1 MELCQIM
8 SILQKYPLAS
18 SAALAIAVAAAL
30 SACGG
35 GNGGSSSDSSV
46 PTPAPMPKATVSTKV
61 IDGPIQGAIVCL
73 DKNSNGLCDPS
84 EPQAMTDAL
93 GSVSFEVE
101 AADVGKYPLVA
112 YVGTDAVD
120 TVIGKVTVPFLMS
133 TPADATSV
141 ITPFTTIIQ
150 QMVVSSGVTTEQA
163 MQSVQAETGI
173 TANLFVDPNTLG
185 GSAPAIARMIV
196 LTSQQATT
204 AMVGAVGGTALDN
217 TTITEQAVLRVSK
230 SQTLA
235 LLPEIVAAVT
245 SGQSDAAL
253 TQAASAVVSAANL
266 GPDSAKLLVAS
277 QNAPV
282 EKINSGIASNTLR
295 RLDYK
300 DSSNYSARFFTS
312 TAAQATPDAQGQTFL
327 IDRNIQVS
335 NGVVS
340 KFGGTTNTYFN
351 GKIWRQC
358 EINGPFSF
366 KQSVLATGDSS
377 AAYDF
382 CDQYDVGSTSY
393 SSLDVS
399 GQSMLSVYQSAISA
413 GSINLSVSNPAG
425 AFGNAV
431 FPAGSSYRHQTS
443 TSTARAIYYRNNPSS
458 RISESTRVRCTD
470 PYTSRES
477 TTIESLVGKSD
488 ASSCDF
494 GGADSFTYAG
504 VKYTEPGP
512 NVWLQTL
519 FVARIGSFPFGTGTA
534 PGYYSGNS
542 QIRVGFA
549 GSGSQVVSY
558 YQCKERFSDGNARAC
573 EKIQEGTYSIETKGD
588 ARVLIFKNLPVS
600 ASTNGYYT
608 VPVERGGYVYFGT
621 QSRPQTSLTGRFN
634 TVATAAVAAQ
644 LGIPLEDPS
653 APLALTAGS
662 YQGTYRL
669 FDASGKYVRIGFS
682 ANGTVGCSNA
692 PSATS
697 TLVPSASCSFTINDP
712 AFGSAT
718 TGKFTLVNKATNV
731 AVTTVGTIDFMS
743 GVINSTS
750 STDGA
755 SWSGY
760 RQ

>member
-1 MELCQIM
+1 M
-8 SILQKYPLAS
+8 SILRKYPLAS

-35 GNGGSSSDSSV
+35 GSGSSSSDPSV
-46 PTPAPMPKATVSTKV
+46 PAIPTPAPVPKATVSTKV
-61 IDGPIQGAIVCL
+61 IDGPIKGAIVCL
-73 DKNSNGLCDPS
+73 DKNSNELCDTD
-84 EPQAMTDAL
+84 EPQATTDAQ
-93 GSVSFEVE
+93 GSVSFQVD

-150 QMVVSSGVTTEQA
+150 QTVVSSGVTTQQA

-173 TANLFVDPNTLG
+173 TANLFVDPTTLG

-204 AMVGAVGGTALDN
+204 AMKAAVGSTALDN
-217 TTITEQAVLRVSK
+217 TTITEQAVFRVSK

-235 LLPEIVAAVT
+235 LLTEIVAAVT

-282 EKINSGIASNTLR
+282 EKTSSGIASNSLR
-295 RLDYK
+295 SLEYT
-300 DSSNYSARFFTS
+300 DSSNYSVRFYTS

-327 IDRNIQVS
+327 IDRRIQVS

-351 GKIWRQC
+351 GTVWRQC
-358 EINGPFSF
+358 EINGPFSV
-366 KQSVLATGDSS
+366 KQRVLATGDLSS
-377 AAYDF
+377 LYDY
-382 CDQYDVGSTSY
+382 CDQNDVGSSSY
-393 SSLDVS
+393 RSLDVS
-399 GQSMLSVYQSAISA
+399 GQSIFSVYQSAISA
-413 GSINLSVSNPAG
+413 GDSNLSVSIPSA

-443 TSTARAIYYRNNPSS
+443 TSTARAIYYRNNPSG
-458 RISESTRVRCTD
+458 RISEPTRLRCTD
-470 PYTSRES
+470 PYTSRNS
-477 TTIESLVGKSD
+477 TSIESFVGKFD
-488 ASSCDF
+488 ASICDY
-494 GGADSFTYAG
+494 GGNDTFTYAG
-504 VKYTEPGP
+504 TKYSEPAQ

-519 FVARIGSFPFGTGTA
+519 FVARIGSFPIGTGAA

-542 QIRVGFA
+542 QIQVGFA

-588 ARVLIFKNLPVS
+588 ARVLIFKNLPVA

-608 VPVERGGYVYFGT
+608 VPVERGGYVYSGT

-634 TVATAAVAAQ
+634 TVATAAIAKQ
-644 LGIPLEDPS
+644 LNIPLEDPS
-653 APLALTAGS
+653 TPLALTAGS

-669 FDASGKYVRIGFS
+669 FDASGKYVRVGFN
-682 ANGTVGCSNA
+682 ANGTVSCGNA
-692 PSATS
+692 PTASG
-697 TLVPSASCSFTINDP
+697 TLVGSASCSFTIDDP
-712 AFGSAT
+712 A

-731 AVTTVGTIDFMS
+731 AVTTFGTIDFMS

>member
-1 MELCQIM
+1 M

-18 SAALAIAVAAAL
+18 SAALAMAVAAAL

-61 IDGPIQGAIVCL
+61 IDGPIEGAIVCL

-112 YVGTDAVD
+112 YVPKDAVD
-120 TVIGKVTVPFLMS
+120 TVIGKVDVPFLMS

-217 TTITEQAVLRVSK
+217 TTITQEAVLRVSK

-235 LLPEIVAAVT
+235 LLPKIVVAVT

-253 TQAASAVVSAANL
+253 TQAASAVVSAAKL
-266 GPDSAKLLVAS
+266 GPDSAKLLVAA

-340 KFGGTTNTYFN
+340 KLGTTIDTYFN

-358 EINGPFSF
+358 EINGPFSV
-366 KQSVLATGDSS
+366 KQSVLATGDLS

-413 GSINLSVSNPAG
+413 GVSNLSVSNPAG

-443 TSTARAIYYRNNPSS
+443 TSTARAIYYRNNPSN
-458 RISESTRVRCTD
+458 RIIEVTRAKCSDPYSERVSPSLDSLVSIHDGSSCNYGGQDSFVYNGVTYTD
-470 PYTSRES
+470 PVS
-477 TTIESLVGKSD
+477 TTYYKL
-488 ASSCDF
+488 
-494 GGADSFTYAG
+494 
-504 VKYTEPGP
+504 
-512 NVWLQTL
+512 L
-519 FVARIGSFPFGTGTA
+519 FVTRIGSLPYGGSGVA
-534 PGYYSGNS
+534 SGYYSGNT
-542 QIRVGFA
+542 QIRVRFNDPVA
-549 GSGSQVVSY
+549 RTVSY
-558 YQCKERFSDGNARAC
+558 YECKERFLDSGARAC
-573 EKIQEGTYSIETKGD
+573 VPIQDGTYSIETKGD
-588 ARVLIFKNLPVS
+588 ARVILLKNLPAS
-600 ASTNGYYT
+600 ASTNGYYM
-608 VPVERGGYVYFGT
+608 VPVERGGVVYFGY

-634 TVATAAVAAQ
+634 TVATSAVAAQ

-731 AVTTVGTIDFMS
+731 EVTTVGTIDFMS